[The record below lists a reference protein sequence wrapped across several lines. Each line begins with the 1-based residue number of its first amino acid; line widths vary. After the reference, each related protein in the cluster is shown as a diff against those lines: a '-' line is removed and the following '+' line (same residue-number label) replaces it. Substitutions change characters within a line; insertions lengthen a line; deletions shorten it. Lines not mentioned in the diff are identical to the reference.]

1 VEPKKG
7 DPGAEV
13 TAVWSYVLCDSR
25 HGRSEPNQAPSRTST
40 GIIMAIWERGWDS
53 SNKSP

>member
-1 VEPKKG
+1 VEPKRG

-13 TAVWSYVLCDSR
+13 TVVWSYVLCDSR

-40 GIIMAIWERGWDS
+40 GIIMALMVTGVVLE
-53 SNKSP
+53 